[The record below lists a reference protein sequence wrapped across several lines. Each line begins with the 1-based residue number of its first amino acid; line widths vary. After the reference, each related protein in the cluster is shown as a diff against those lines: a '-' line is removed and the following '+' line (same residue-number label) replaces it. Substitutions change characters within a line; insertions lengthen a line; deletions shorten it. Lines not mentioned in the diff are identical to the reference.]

1 MYTIIGKGFGL
12 YGYLPAVI
20 QNKSRLILPIEYK
33 STIENRDDIRKYL
46 NYLIWA
52 DDISDAIFKADNII
66 LAIPPMEQ
74 FNFIFKNVKKLEIK
88 IYF

>member
-52 DDISDAIFKADNII
+52 DNISDAIFKADNII
-66 LAIPPMEQ
+66 LAFHLLNNSNLFSKM
-74 FNFIFKNVKKLEIK
+74 
-88 IYF
+88 